1 MNNIPC
7 KECICLPICKVTYN
21 TRLSI
26 PNEYVNSKA
35 LALNILF
42 NKCSILDSYIINN
55 TIDREPN
62 FKRINKLHKFFG

>member
-7 KECICLPICKVTYN
+7 KKCICLPICKATYN
-21 TRLSI
+21 NRVSI

-42 NKCSILDSYIINN
+42 NKCSILDSYI
-55 TIDREPN
+55 TIDTEPN